1 MTELRESMIADM
13 TAAGLSA
20 STKEVYVQGV
30 RGLAAY
36 YRRSPDQLSEGEVRS
51 YLLHLRDECGVARG
65 TYAPHHA
72 GIQFLY
78 THTLDRNWSLFSKK
92 RVRPP
97 KRRRLPDVLSDVE
110 ARAILG
116 RVRSPVSR
124 AAPAAHVYLRPSH
137 QRGCDASS

>member
-1 MTELRESMIADM
+1 MSELRESMIADM

-51 YLLHLRDECGVARG
+51 YLLHLRDERGVARG

-92 RVRPP
+92 E
-97 KRRRLPDVLSDVE
+97 S
-110 ARAILG
+110 A
-116 RVRSPVSR
+116 
-124 AAPAAHVYLRPSH
+124 RPSV
-137 QRGCDASS
+137 DACPMFPPMPRRAQSLAA

>member
-1 MTELRESMIADM
+1 MTSMTELRESMIADM

-36 YRRSPDQLSEGEVRS
+36 YGRSPDQLSECEVRS
-51 YLLHLRDECGVARG
+51 YLLHLRDERGVARG

-78 THTLDRNWSLFSKK
+78 THTLDHNWSLFSKK
-92 RVRPP
+92 ESARPSADDYP
-97 KRRRLPDVLSDVE
+97 TFSPTSR
-110 ARAILG
+110 
-116 RVRSPVSR
+116 RVRSL
-124 AAPAAHVYLRPSH
+124 AA
-137 QRGCDASS
+137 

>member
-20 STKEVYVQGV
+20 ATKEVYVRGV

-36 YRRSPDQLSEGEVRS
+36 YHRSPDQLSEGEVRS
-51 YLLHLRDECGVARG
+51 YLLYLRDERGVARG

-78 THTLDRNWSLFSKK
+78 THTLDRDWSLFSKK
-92 RVRPP
+92 
-97 KRRRLPDVLSDVE
+97 E
-110 ARAILG
+110 FA
-116 RVRSPVSR
+116 
-124 AAPAAHVYLRPSH
+124 RPSA
-137 QRGCDASS
+137 DACPMFPPMLRRVQSFAA

>member
-20 STKEVYVQGV
+20 ATKEVYVRGV

-36 YRRSPDQLSEGEVRS
+36 YHRSPDQLSEGEVRS
-51 YLLHLRDECGVARG
+51 YLLYLRDERGVARG

-92 RVRPP
+92 
-97 KRRRLPDVLSDVE
+97 E
-110 ARAILG
+110 FA
-116 RVRSPVSR
+116 
-124 AAPAAHVYLRPSH
+124 RPSANACPMFPPMPRRA
-137 QRGCDASS
+137 QSFAG

>member
-1 MTELRESMIADM
+1 MSSNAGQVSRLPERRMTSMSELRERMIADM

-36 YRRSPDQLSEGEVRS
+36 YGRSPDQLSEAEVRN
-51 YLLHLRDECGVARG
+51 YLLHLRDERGVARG

-78 THTLDRNWSLFSKK
+78 AHTLDHDWSLFSKK
-92 RVRPP
+92 EFAHPSAGAYPTSSPTSRRVP
-97 KRRRLPDVLSDVE
+97 S
-110 ARAILG
+110 
-116 RVRSPVSR
+116 S
-124 AAPAAHVYLRPSH
+124 AA
-137 QRGCDASS
+137 

>member
-20 STKEVYVQGV
+20 ATKEVYVRGV

-36 YRRSPDQLSEGEVRS
+36 YHRSPDQLSEGEVRS
-51 YLLHLRDECGVARG
+51 YLLYLRDERGVARG

-92 RVRPP
+92 
-97 KRRRLPDVLSDVE
+97 E
-110 ARAILG
+110 FA
-116 RVRSPVSR
+116 
-124 AAPAAHVYLRPSH
+124 RPSA
-137 QRGCDASS
+137 DACPMFPPMPRRAQSFAG

>member
-1 MTELRESMIADM
+1 MTSMTKLRESMIADM
-13 TAAGLSA
+13 TAAGLSG
-20 STKEVYVQGV
+20 STKEVYVQGA

-51 YLLHLRDECGVARG
+51 YLLHLRDERGVARG

-92 RVRPP
+92 ESAHPSADACPMFPP
-97 KRRRLPDVLSDVE
+97 MPRLAQSF
-110 ARAILG
+110 
-116 RVRSPVSR
+116 
-124 AAPAAHVYLRPSH
+124 AA
-137 QRGCDASS
+137 

>member
-1 MTELRESMIADM
+1 MTSMTELRESMIADM
-13 TAAGLSA
+13 TAAGMSA

-51 YLLHLRDECGVARG
+51 YLLYLRDERGVARG

-78 THTLDRNWSLFSKK
+78 THTLDHNWSLFSKK
-92 RVRPP
+92 
-97 KRRRLPDVLSDVE
+97 E
-110 ARAILG
+110 FA
-116 RVRSPVSR
+116 
-124 AAPAAHVYLRPSH
+124 RPSADDYPMFSPTSRRA
-137 QRGCDASS
+137 QSLAA

>member
-1 MTELRESMIADM
+1 MTSMSELRENMIADM

-36 YRRSPDQLSEGEVRS
+36 YRRSPDQLTEGEVRS

-78 THTLDRNWSLFSKK
+78 AHTHPCSTKRNCVTRSIVPRRCRGRYGIRSHIL
-92 RVRPP
+92 VR
-97 KRRRLPDVLSDVE
+97 
-110 ARAILG
+110 LG
-116 RVRSPVSR
+116 
-124 AAPAAHVYLRPSH
+124 
-137 QRGCDASS
+137 G